1 MNKCIILYDWIHN
14 LLYYEYYCCILQTF
28 DEVDTNHDGKIDFDE
43 YKLLVQTHPAMLDQ
57 MTVNISAHLKA
68 ARDLRERSK

>member
-1 MNKCIILYDWIHN
+1 
-14 LLYYEYYCCILQTF
+14 LQTF